1 MILLLQTGA
10 HAANVRLT
18 QAQAANDLSTVAG
31 CKRILHA
38 AGEECD
44 GDDYDELLLSAAGTI
59 KRQRQH
65 GTRRVARKAATEQK
79 VERAVPVC
87 EFIRVSNAIEA
98 GQESNK
104 TLDVKAVLSLLPSKL
119 LVKRCGRGG
128 GKMFGCKKQM
138 NSDYCNTCM
147 SSTTFE
153 SYYEWLFEFTVQDW
167 DNEAVTSDILA
178 VVKGGARIQP
188 TPPYCH
194 TDIHTGGSRH
204 AASATRIPRIQ
215 RSCAR
220 AKRVP
225 EFTPKPP
232 PPALCLPDPCL
243 TVCFCSQEMRFLA

>member
-1 MILLLQTGA
+1 MVLLLQTGA
-10 HAANVRLT
+10 HAANVPLT

-65 GTRRVARKAATEQK
+65 GTRLVARKAATEQK

-104 TLDVKAVLSLLPSKL
+104 TLDVKAVLSFLPSKL

-153 SYYEWLFEFTVQDW
+153 SYFEWLFEFTVQDW

-178 VVKGGARIQP
+178 VVKGGARSQP

-194 TDIHTGGSRH
+194 THIHTGGLSH
-204 AASATRIPRIQ
+204 AANAMRTIQ
-215 RSCAR
+215 ICAC
-220 AKRVP
+220 AKRVH

-232 PPALCLPDPCL
+232 PPACALTCL